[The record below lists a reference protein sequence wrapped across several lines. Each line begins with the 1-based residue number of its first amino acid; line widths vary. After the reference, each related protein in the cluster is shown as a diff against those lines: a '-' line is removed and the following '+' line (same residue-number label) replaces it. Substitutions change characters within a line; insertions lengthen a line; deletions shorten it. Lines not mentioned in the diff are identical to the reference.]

1 MTSEHFFDYP
11 ASSNESGPVI
21 SAPMYGKK
29 HVVLEDYDPSCD
41 DDEYRHVLPLKKGEK
56 VEVLAKDVSG
66 KQILWKGN

>member
-1 MTSEHFFDYP
+1 
-11 ASSNESGPVI
+11 
-21 SAPMYGKK
+21 MYGKK

-66 KQILWKGN
+66 KQIL